1 MYGWPKTLI
10 TIVKKKEKANEKIE
24 QISIIII
31 RIISIITIGFFVFS
45 QIQNYK
51 LQEKLLKEN
60 NQLKE

>member
-45 QIQNYK
+45 QIQNHK

-60 NQLKE
+60 NQLKK